1 MTPRD
6 EFAEALLLVLAPRE
20 QAANPKGFT
29 DFNDLATR
37 SVLGQVTRAGTAGEV
52 LAPIVVDRLITEAAA
67 TRQRGL
73 AGLADTGRQIE
84 VSLRL
89 PVLTATGVID
99 V

>member
-6 EFAEALLLVLAPRE
+6 EFAEALLLVLAPGK
-20 QAANPKGFT
+20 QAANPKGFS